1 MGRGQKPA
9 KSKEAK
15 PPVARKSSQG
25 DSRVG
30 DLEKR
35 LEEALR
41 GKAEAQEQLQARDRE
56 LTDALEQQTATSE
69 ILRVISSS
77 PTDLQPVMDAVA
89 ENAARVCGATDATIR
104 LIEGDIMRVASRF
117 GAIAP
122 VAPEVIPVDRDSHT
136 GRAIVERRTIH
147 IEDIRRLPE
156 TEFPRIIR
164 GHQRTVL
171 ATPLMR
177 KGEPIGAILIRRVE
191 VDPFTDKQIELLK
204 TFADQAVIAIENVRL
219 FNETK
224 EALEQQTATG
234 EILRV
239 ISSSPTDVQPVFD
252 IIAANAKRLC
262 DARECAV
269 FKFDGDLIHLVAHA
283 DIGAEWTKAL
293 RSAYPRRP
301 GRGMITARAIQMGS
315 AVHVPDVQADPEFD
329 LTEAAQASGVR
340 TTLSIPM
347 IREGEVIGAIT
358 VDRRELKPFL
368 DKEIGLVKTFA
379 DQAVIAIENVRLFK
393 ELQTSNRELTT
404 ALDKQTATSD
414 ILRVISQSQTDAQP
428 VFDAIVASAVRL
440 LGAYSG
446 ILTRVAGDQIELAAL
461 TSTDA
466 AGDSALRALFPR
478 PIQSPE
484 GSHGQAIRA
493 RGPLNV
499 ADAHT
504 DPRLREEVRAYARVR
519 GFRSQVVVPMLF
531 HEDAIGTI
539 SVTRCEPGGF
549 TDDEIALLQTFADQA
564 VIAIENVRLFNE
576 TKEALERQTATSEI
590 LQVISQSPT
599 DAQPV
604 FDVIAR
610 SAVTLCDG
618 YFSLVGV
625 SDGHLLHLR
634 ALHNLPEE
642 WSKEARA
649 VYPMPLTSEGGHGAG
664 GPRAA
669 CDPYP
674 RLAGGR
680 CHQRGRPC
688 ARASPG
694 IARGSECPCLV
705 PRARSA
711 CWRWRDATGSR
722 SQTSRSLYSRPSP
735 TRLSLLSRMSD
746 CSKSFRRA
754 TVT

>member
-1 MGRGQKPA
+1 SQAFIERNPLAPGR
-9 KSKEAK
+9 
-15 PPVARKSSQG
+15 SS
-25 DSRVG
+25 
-30 DLEKR
+30 
-35 LEEALR
+35 A
-41 GKAEAQEQLQARDRE
+41 
-56 LTDALEQQTATSE
+56 
-69 ILRVISSS
+69 
-77 PTDLQPVMDAVA
+77 
-89 ENAARVCGATDATIR
+89 AARAAQ
-104 LIEGDIMRVASRF
+104 A
-117 GAIAP
+117 
-122 VAPEVIPVDRDSHT
+122 
-136 GRAIVERRTIH
+136 RRTIH
-147 IEDIRRLPE
+147 ILDAQTEPE
-156 TEFPRIIR
+156 YTFGVIQLENI
-164 GHQRTVL
+164 RTVL
-171 ATPLMR
+171 AIPMLR
-177 KGEPIGAILIRRVE
+177 AGELLGVILIYRHE
-191 VDPFTDKQIELLK
+191 VLPFTNNHIALLE
-204 TFADQAVIAIENVRL
+204 TFADQAAIAIENARL
-219 FNETK
+219 LTELQTK
-224 EALEQQTATG
+224 NADLTEALEQQTATG
-234 EILRV
+234 DILNV
-239 ISSSPTDVQPVFD
+239 TSSSPTDVQPVFD
-252 IIAANAKRLC
+252 TIAASAKRLC
-262 DARECAV
+262 DAREAAV
-269 FKFDGDLIHLVAHA
+269 FRFDGELIHLVADGDTGA
-283 DIGAEWTKAL
+283 DWADAL
-293 RSAYPRRP
+293 RNAYPRRP
-301 GRGMITARAIQMGS
+301 GRGMVTARAIQTGS
-315 AVHVPDVQADPEFD
+315 LVHVPDVQADPEFE
-329 LTEAAQASGVR
+329 LTDAAQASGVR
-340 TTLSIPM
+340 TTLSVPM

-649 VYPMPLTSEGGHGAG
+649 VYPMPLTSEVGTAPVAPEQRVIHTLDLQEDAG
-664 GPRAA
+664 ISE
-669 CDPYP
+669 
-674 RLAGGR
+674 AGR
-680 CHQRGRPC
+680 
-688 ARASPG
+688 
-694 IARGSECPCLV
+694 V
-705 PRARSA
+705 RARVA
-711 CWRWRDATGSR
+711 GYRTWLGVPMLGPAGAIGVLAVARRDRVAFTDKQIALLQTFADQAVIAIENVRLFTELEEKNKALTTAHGQVTEALEQQTATSEILQIISR
-722 SQTSRSLYSRPSP
+722 SQTDVQPVFDTIVQSAARLLRRYSGAL
-735 TRLSLLSRMSD
+735 TRVAGNHIVLAALTTGDAANDAALRARFPLSLG
-746 CSKSFRRA
+746 A
-754 TVT
+754 TTPV